1 MIVKIHGFSL
11 REKIQV
17 CSKNHRLR
25 VLFFACTIE
34 KKWTNNS
41 TVFLQQWPQSWPVSS
56 KTPFMICVVEKHADK
71 YIRQNLKFVQIV
83 VKPIIIV
90 ENANV
95 KIKILFQKAIDENG

>member
-1 MIVKIHGFSL
+1 MPKTIHFDIANATAPAKREATSKAGCIYIDKFDEGRQVGLTISL
-11 REKIQV
+11 RKKIQV

-56 KTPFMICVVEKHADK
+56 KTPFMICRLVV
-71 YIRQNLKFVQIV
+71 YISMFL
-83 VKPIIIV
+83 
-90 ENANV
+90 
-95 KIKILFQKAIDENG
+95 